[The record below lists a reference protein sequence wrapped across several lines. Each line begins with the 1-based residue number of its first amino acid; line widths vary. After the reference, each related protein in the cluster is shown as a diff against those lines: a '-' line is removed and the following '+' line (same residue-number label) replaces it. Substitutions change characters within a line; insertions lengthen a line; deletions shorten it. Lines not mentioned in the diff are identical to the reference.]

1 MSEPNDVTYRLGS
14 PGDAVEAARI
24 IVASLNDLLARQNR
38 PPMAGT
44 GEVMSAVLAHLAR
57 TDPQRFWVA
66 AGGGRLVA
74 FASAWVRGDLC
85 FLSGLFVLP
94 DWQGRGLG
102 GALIE
107 RAMRGY
113 PSSSRAAAVMSS
125 AANPV
130 SNRLYAR
137 RGMYALMPVLYLKGN
152 VAMRSTR
159 ITLGGL
165 EAAPLSVA
173 DLDDLRAVDGAVTAL
188 DRTPDHAWLL
198 GEAGREGWLF
208 RRHGTAAGYAYLGG
222 DGTEGDDA
230 LPSPPC
236 GPKLR
241 SPCLAS
247 SWRRRPNAAPPPPRS
262 WCPAT
267 TCAPSD
273 CSGRRGSASRA
284 PPACS
289 GARGPS
295 AASTGTSSPAT
306 RSCRHRERLGHIAP
320 SVPR

>member
-57 TDPQRFWVA
+57 TDPQRFWVV

-222 DGTEGDDA
+222 DGTEGVVALGPVATVRAEAQEPVLGFLLAQAAERGAATATVVVPGHNLRAQRLLWQAGFGFEGATGLFGCTRPFGRFDRYLFAGDA
-230 LPSPPC
+230 LM
-236 GPKLR
+236 
-241 SPCLAS
+241 
-247 SWRRRPNAAPPPPRS
+247 
-262 WCPAT
+262 
-267 TCAPSD
+267 
-273 CSGRRGSASRA
+273 
-284 PPACS
+284 
-289 GARGPS
+289 
-295 AASTGTSSPAT
+295 
-306 RSCRHRERLGHIAP
+306 
-320 SVPR
+320 